1 MLDPTKLEA
10 YNKTINTA
18 SPGTLI
24 ANWYEERELR

>member
-1 MLDPTKLEA
+1 MQKIENFS